1 MKKILFVSKS
11 MDFGGVE
18 KSLIALLKKIP
29 QDKYKITVLLMQKK
43 GGLLNEIPEWIE
55 VNEIPNISKPTK
67 FKVMELLKQMKF
79 LKALKLVYNL
89 FMSMKSKSI
98 YKSYVRYAKILPPLQ
113 ERYDIA
119 ISYFN
124 PTAFPV
130 VYTMNNTIAKKKLC
144 GFIVM

>member
-1 MKKILFVSKS
+1 MKKILFVGKS

-18 KSLIALLKKIP
+18 KSLVALLKKIP

-55 VNEIPNISKPTK
+55 VKEIPNISKPTK
-67 FKVMELLKQMKF
+67 LKVMELVKRVRF
-79 LKALKLVYNL
+79 FEAFKLLYNL
-89 FMSMKSKSI
+89 FISMNSKSI
-98 YKSYVRYAKILPPLQ
+98 YKSYVRYAKILPSLQ
-113 ERYDIA
+113 EKYDMA

-130 VYTMNNTIAKKKLC
+130 VYTMNNTIAKKK
-144 GFIVM
+144 